1 MSGRHED
8 LTPTQAADLVV
19 AAIWGAVAGAVAMAW
34 LLIVVIGR

>member
-1 MSGRHED
+1 MKSEK
-8 LTPTQAADLVV
+8 LTPTEAANIAV